1 MKDKTIN
8 TGIISLGCP
17 KNLADMEAVF
27 SEVENAKLVNIE
39 EAEIVFLN
47 TCGFLKAAR
56 DEVFENLKKLHGK
69 KVIIL
74 GCLASDFPKE
84 EVKKYPQIH
93 AIVSSANYQDIQK
106 IFDKVYAGEKIF
118 AVKKEPK
125 TFGKFLG
132 KSLLSANAYAY
143 IKIAEGCW
151 NKCSYCMIPYLKGAY
166 RSREMEEIIEEA
178 KSLIA
183 LGIKEIIL
191 VAQDCGYYGS
201 DLYGKKSLATLLKK
215 LAEIKG
221 DFWIRTLYI
230 YPEMIDEELLKT
242 IKSSDKICKYL
253 DIPLQHGDSNIL
265 EQMRRPNNIEKTLEK
280 IKTIRKLIPEV
291 TLRTSFIV
299 GFPGETTTAYKN
311 LLEFIKKIKFN
322 NVGIFEYSR
331 EPHTTAFYM
340 KNQLSDKLKKERKE
354 KAMLL
359 QQKISL
365 ANNKKFVGKTMQVLI
380 EKYDPIKKIY
390 TGHSQHHTPEVDG
403 QILIKSRTPL
413 KINEFV
419 KVKITKANT
428 YDLFGMV

>member
-1 MKDKTIN
+1 LNNKLIN
-8 TGIISLGCP
+8 TGIISLGCS

-27 SEVENAKLVNIE
+27 ADIETANLVDVKK
-39 EAEIVFLN
+39 ADIVLLN

-56 DEVFENLKKLHGK
+56 DEVFENLKNLTDK

-74 GCLASDFPKE
+74 GCLASEFTKE
-84 EVKKYPQIH
+84 EIKKYPHIH
-93 AIVSSANYQDIQK
+93 AIVSSANYADIQK
-106 IFDKVYAGEKIF
+106 IFDKVCAGEKVF

-132 KSLLSANAYAY
+132 KSLLSPNPYSY

-166 RSREMEEIIEEA
+166 RSRAMEDIITEA
-178 KSLIA
+178 KSLIEI
-183 LGIKEIIL
+183 GIKEIIL
-191 VAQDCGYYGS
+191 VAQDCGFYGS

-215 LAEIKG
+215 LSEIKG

-230 YPEMIDEELLKT
+230 YPEMIDEELINT

-265 EQMRRPNNIEKTLEK
+265 KSMCRPNNIETTLEK
-280 IKTIRKLIPEV
+280 IKKIRKTIPEV

-299 GFPGETTTAYKN
+299 GFPGETSGAYKN
-311 LLEFIKKIKFN
+311 LLEFIKKIAFN
-322 NVGIFEYSR
+322 NVGVFEYSR
-331 EPHTTAFYM
+331 EPHTAAFTM

-365 ANNKKFVGKTMQVLI
+365 ENNKKFVGKTLQVLI

-390 TGHSQHHTPEVDG
+390 TGHSQNQTPEVDG
-403 QILIKSRTPL
+403 QILIKSKNPQ
-413 KINEFV
+413 KINEFA
-419 KVKITKANT
+419 KVKITKADT
-428 YDLFGMV
+428 YDLFGTV